1 MKIALVN
8 KKDCIDELTSE
19 LETAEKTVEAL
30 RRRIKELSQEV
41 EEVEPKS
48 DQEFSSQKDYKSN
61 DKEQWFAINL

>member
-1 MKIALVN
+1 M
-8 KKDCIDELTSE
+8 TSE
-19 LETAEKTVEAL
+19 LETTEKTVKAL

-41 EEVEPKS
+41 EEVVPKS